1 MNPGINQK
9 PLYVKAVYSQAD
21 THQLGGYN
29 KLVEAEVQR
38 AELADRSASIC
49 PNLAYM
55 TLASSLNARLAK
67 IGSESHV
74 GHGFEC
80 IWKDY

>member
-21 THQLGGYN
+21 THQLGGYS

-67 IGSESHV
+67 IDWFGKSRRTW
-74 GHGFEC
+74 F
-80 IWKDY
+80 